1 MSDTISTE
9 ILLPA
14 LQCQTLHRP
23 IHSIISGSARSTA
36 DRLQRL
42 QLTNG
47 SFLRASRKHRSDSL
61 LTAVSNPSID
71 VLAKDVKR
79 WETCQQRLKEPD
91 ECLFTSAVAFVGYRT
106 KAVNASFNGSGD
118 LMRMRRY
125 TSPSSNREYCKTLAF
140 SGTLREVLSGP
151 SSSGGPNYFTI
162 MFSKVAKKDDDVLQY
177 LSTEQI
183 QELVYCLNKR
193 KENVPTEGNLKMNVN
208 IKKKNLE
215 LLEAKKKGGDV
226 AGLGVDGGNN
236 DLLL

>member
-1 MSDTISTE
+1 MAAE
-9 ILLPA
+9 IVSL
-14 LQCQTLHRP
+14 
-23 IHSIISGSARSTA
+23 STA
-36 DRLQRL
+36 QHVRVAFARRDLD
-42 QLTNG
+42 
-47 SFLRASRKHRSDSL
+47 SVYRAPFPKW
-61 LTAVSNPSID
+61 TATPHGRVKSVNRH

-91 ECLFTSAVAFVGYRT
+91 KCLFTSAVAFVGYRT

-140 SGTLREVLSGP
+140 SEVLSGP

-162 MFSKVAKKDDDVLQY
+162 MFSKVAKKDDDALQY

-215 LLEAKKKGGDV
+215 LLEAKKEGRRCRRLGSGWRQQRPV
-226 AGLGVDGGNN
+226 ALDNRLRQRWYRRLWFGR
-236 DLLL
+236 